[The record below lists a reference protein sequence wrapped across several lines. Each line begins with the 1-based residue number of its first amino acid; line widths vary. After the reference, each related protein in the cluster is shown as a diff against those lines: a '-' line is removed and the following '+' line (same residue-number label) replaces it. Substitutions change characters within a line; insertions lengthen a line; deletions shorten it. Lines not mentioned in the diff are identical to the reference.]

1 MTKKV
6 KLNLSFY
13 ISLVVTSNDL
23 VSRCGWF
30 GNEDAFDAFSSSD
43 AEYSLFFNDSEDL
56 VILINEKTEDILF
69 GSEVVTKGIDEIFES
84 AFNSTEKMRSLISVR
99 DGDSSSELYWEGDA
113 RDIPSDEKKKFKK
126 LLTKKSSLVV
136 WKQIREIDWV
146 VSSVDDL
153 KEKISQGDVND
164 YSDFVAVF

>member
-1 MTKKV
+1 
-6 KLNLSFY
+6 
-13 ISLVVTSNDL
+13 
-23 VSRCGWF
+23 
-30 GNEDAFDAFSSSD
+30 
-43 AEYSLFFNDSEDL
+43 
-56 VILINEKTEDILF
+56 
-69 GSEVVTKGIDEIFES
+69 
-84 AFNSTEKMRSLISVR
+84 MRSLISVR

-126 LLTKKSSLVV
+126 LLTKKSSMVV
-136 WKQIREIDWV
+136 WKHIREIDWV

>member
-1 MTKKV
+1 M
-6 KLNLSFY
+6 
-13 ISLVVTSNDL
+13 
-23 VSRCGWF
+23 
-30 GNEDAFDAFSSSD
+30 
-43 AEYSLFFNDSEDL
+43 
-56 VILINEKTEDILF
+56 
-69 GSEVVTKGIDEIFES
+69 
-84 AFNSTEKMRSLISVR
+84 R

>member
-1 MTKKV
+1 M
-6 KLNLSFY
+6 
-13 ISLVVTSNDL
+13 
-23 VSRCGWF
+23 G
-30 GNEDAFDAFSSSD
+30 
-43 AEYSLFFNDSEDL
+43 
-56 VILINEKTEDILF
+56 
-69 GSEVVTKGIDEIFES
+69 
-84 AFNSTEKMRSLISVR
+84 
-99 DGDSSSELYWEGDA
+99 GDA